1 MTTRRSTQTVTLL
14 GAISLIGSVALVGCS
29 ASPST
34 PSSTADP
41 AGSATPASTPAPAET
56 TAESPEIALAR
67 DYLDAIAAGDSQTS
81 WSLLSPES
89 QAFYGSVDTYEQL
102 AATDGTVTADEA
114 TELAS
119 AQLVAAE
126 GPEGA
131 ITVVSGATADAADA
145 WIVRQTDSGLRIDD
159 AGVPPTG
166 ESVYSWTNPAAG
178 PEDQTG
184 EAAYDPASPVAIS
197 FAVADPADGRSLVG
211 SPETIYAWQGD
222 QPVDA
227 TLDAASDAQ
236 RTFVVNTTP
245 ETGPHA
251 VTVVWQVGG
260 DSHEWR
266 SSTVLLTS

>member
-1 MTTRRSTQTVTLL
+1 MTTQRSTQTLTVL
-14 GAISLIGSVALVGCS
+14 GVLSVLGSAALVGC
-29 ASPST
+29 
-34 PSSTADP
+34 TAQ
-41 AGSATPASTPAPAET
+41 ATPAEPVAGTTSAST
-56 TAESPEIALAR
+56 TAAATPTASPVETPEIALVR
-67 DYLDAIAAGDSQTS
+67 DYVDAIATGDLQAS
-81 WSLLSPES
+81 WSMLSPES
-89 QAFYGSVDTYEQL
+89 QAFYGSVDTYERL
-102 AATDGTVTADEA
+102 APTGGTVTADEA
-114 TELAS
+114 AALSTAT
-119 AQLVAAE
+119 LVAAE

-145 WIVRQTDSGLRIDD
+145 WIVRETDSGLRIDD

-166 ESVYSWTNPAAG
+166 ESVYSWINPAAG

-184 EAAYDPASPVAIS
+184 EAAYDPASPVTIS

-211 SPETIYAWQGD
+211 SPEMIYAWQGD

-227 TLDAASDAQ
+227 RVDAASDAQ

-251 VTVVWQVGG
+251 VTVVWKVGT

>member
-1 MTTRRSTQTVTLL
+1 MTTRRSTQTLTVLGALTLL
-14 GAISLIGSVALVGCS
+14 GSAALVGCTSQTTPAEPVAGTTS
-29 ASPST
+29 ASTTAAAT
-34 PSSTADP
+34 PT
-41 AGSATPASTPAPAET
+41 ATPAET
-56 TAESPEIALAR
+56 PEIALAR
-67 DYLDAIAAGDSQTS
+67 DYLDAVAAGDLQAS
-81 WSLLSPES
+81 WSMLSPES
-89 QAFYGSVDTYEQL
+89 QAFYGSVETYEQL
-102 AATDGTVTADEA
+102 APTGGTVTADEA
-114 TELAS
+114 AALSTAT
-119 AQLVAAE
+119 LVAAE

-184 EAAYDPASPVAIS
+184 EAAYDPASPVTIS

-222 QPVDA
+222 QPVEA
-227 TLDAASDAQ
+227 TLDAGSDAQ

>member
-1 MTTRRSTQTVTLL
+1 MTTRRSTQNVTVLGVITLL
-14 GAISLIGSVALVGCS
+14 GSAALVGCS

-34 PSSTADP
+34 PPSTADP
-41 AGSATPASTPAPAET
+41 AGSTTTSSTPAATPSPAET
-56 TAESPEIALAR
+56 PEIALAR
-67 DYLDAIAAGDSQTS
+67 DHLDAVATNDYQAG
-81 WSLLSPES
+81 WSLLSAES
-89 QAFYGSVDTYEQL
+89 QAFYGSVDTYAQM
-102 AATDGTVTADEA
+102 AASDGTVTADEA
-114 TELAS
+114 AELAT

-145 WIVRQTDSGLRIDD
+145 WIVRETDSGLRIDD

-166 ESVYSWTNPAAG
+166 ESLYSWTNPAAG
-178 PEDQTG
+178 PEDQAG
-184 EAAYDPASPVAIS
+184 DAAYDPASPVAIS
-197 FAVADPADGRSLVG
+197 FAAADPANGPSLVG

-236 RTFVVNTTP
+236 RTFIVNTTP

-251 VTVVWQVGG
+251 VTVVWKVGA